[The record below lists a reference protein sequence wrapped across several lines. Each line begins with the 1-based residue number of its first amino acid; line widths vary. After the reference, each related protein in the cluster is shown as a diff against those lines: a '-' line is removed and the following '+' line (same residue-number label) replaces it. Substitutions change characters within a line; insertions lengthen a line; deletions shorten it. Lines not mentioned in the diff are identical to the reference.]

1 MTLNDPLTAQ
11 HEDYAM
17 ELHVIRACDVGVANS
32 KGGAGLRYG
41 RQDTDP
47 VVWLAMQLVQIDSE
61 ARQRT
66 RLGKYPIV

>member
-1 MTLNDPLTAQ
+1 M
-11 HEDYAM
+11 
-17 ELHVIRACDVGVANS
+17 GVANI
-32 KGGAGLRYG
+32 KGAGLQYG

-66 RLGKYPIV
+66 RSGKYTVPL